1 MVFYI
6 WVSEC
11 ATEFV
16 RGGNGTQIDRFEFNE
31 TQCSET
37 CYNLIVIICKCV
49 HLIFN
54 TKKNK
59 TEPKLSSQET
69 NRECNKETHLMKEKM
84 PIECRKLQPKIVNA
98 I

>member
-54 TKKNK
+54 TKKKQNG
-59 TEPKLSSQET
+59 TETVIARNEQ
-69 NRECNKETHLMKEKM
+69 RM
-84 PIECRKLQPKIVNA
+84 Q
-98 I
+98 